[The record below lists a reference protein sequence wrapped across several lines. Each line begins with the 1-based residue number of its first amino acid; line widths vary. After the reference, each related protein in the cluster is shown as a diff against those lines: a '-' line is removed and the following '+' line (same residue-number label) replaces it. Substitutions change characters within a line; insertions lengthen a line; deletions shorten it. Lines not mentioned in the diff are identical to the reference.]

1 MLKKSYINSISQNM
15 LAMPIEVR
23 YHRFKKAMELV
34 NRVFTVLFHVP
45 EGYCLCPDC
54 KAVRAVHPFSEKK
67 AQDNFVKNA
76 DGEIFLFSYCAKCKG
91 AGYINPDH
99 LTMDEGGT
107 NYCAEYLVLPSTTSE
122 FTNVEIAS
130 IIFYLIYDRHAYSG
144 LDFSLK
150 DNDNNGSKASITNEF
165 LAYFNR
171 YKMERD
177 QRKKFIKDNFHDL
190 QTSLKRRIKTYTVN
204 KNRYR
209 CIHCN
214 GEPFDIIHEW
224 SLDTIV
230 LSICGNCCGVGIRQ
244 GEKPQTIRDKH
255 IFPIEKPDYTD
266 KERMLDSMLN
276 NAYVYR
282 RFLVLEIDRMVYEK
296 KFFGIRKT
304 NKTVTV

>member
-1 MLKKSYINSISQNM
+1 
-15 LAMPIEVR
+15 MPIEVR

-54 KAVRAVHPFSEKK
+54 KAVRAVHPFSENKT
-67 AQDNFVKNA
+67 QDNFVKNA
-76 DGEIFLFSYCAKCKG
+76 NGEIFLFSYCAKCKG
-91 AGYINPDH
+91 AGYINPH
-99 LTMDEGGT
+99 HPTMDEGGT
-107 NYCAEYLVLPSTTSE
+107 NDNSEYLVLPGCTSE

-130 IIFYLIYDRHAYSG
+130 IIFYLVYDRHAYSG
-144 LDFSLK
+144 LDISLNN
-150 DNDNNGSKASITNEF
+150 NDGNGSKASVTMDFIS
-165 LAYFNR
+165 YFNR

-177 QRKKFIKDNFHDL
+177 QRKKFIKKNFNEL

-204 KNRYR
+204 KNRFA
-209 CIHCN
+209 CIHCD

-244 GEKPQTIRDKH
+244 GEKPQKIRNKH

-266 KERMLDSMLN
+266 KEGMLDSMLN

-282 RFLVLEIDRMVYEK
+282 RFLVLELDRMVYEEK
-296 KFFGIRKT
+296 YFNSRMSAKRAV
-304 NKTVTV
+304 NV